1 MNLFVL
7 AQLAA
12 SAAKYHC
19 DKHCIKMIL
28 ETCQLLYTAHYYNT
42 PEPIWTNDCPHAPYK
57 MTHKNHPCSVWVRA
71 KKAHYDWA
79 VNLGFELCKEYKR
92 RYGKEHKCYTHL
104 LRLKTMGYP
113 EKNSKSLIE
122 TYTAP
127 AHKRATYNCP
137 KGCDYFDCAINDKYF
152 DNCAVYVDGKLDCVQ
167 TYRNYYLTKE
177 WELKWNKGKDNQPL
191 WYKIKCLSCSND
203 YQCAMCWYDAPN
215 KKRTREDN
223 AADGLLQLSKKTKI
237 F

>member
-7 AQLAA
+7 AQLVAD
-12 SAAKYHC
+12 AAKDHC

-42 PEPIWTNDCPHAPYK
+42 PEPIWTNDCPHPPYR
-57 MTHKNHPCSVWVRA
+57 MTHKNHPCAVWVRA

-79 VNLGFELCKEYKR
+79 LNLGFELCKEYQR

-113 EKNSKSLIE
+113 EKNSKSLKE

-127 AHKRATYNCP
+127 AHKRATINCP
-137 KGCDYFDCAINDKYF
+137 KGCDYFDCAINEKYF

-203 YQCAMCWYDAPN
+203 YQCGMCWYDAPN
-215 KKRTREDN
+215 KKRTREDDV
-223 AADGLLQLSKKTKI
+223 AESMLQLSKKTKI

>member
-12 SAAKYHC
+12 DAAKNHC

-42 PEPIWTNDCPHAPYK
+42 PEPEWSTDCPHAPYR
-57 MTHKNHPCSVWVRA
+57 MTHKNHPCAVWVRA

-79 VNLGFELCKEYKR
+79 LNLGFELCKEYTR
-92 RYGKEHKCYTHL
+92 RYSKEHKCYSHL
-104 LRLKTMGYP
+104 VRLRTMGYP
-113 EKNSKSLIE
+113 LKSASSLKE
-122 TYTAP
+122 TYKAP
-127 AHKRATYNCP
+127 AHKRATHNCP
-137 KGCDYFDCAINDKYF
+137 KGCDYFDCAINEKYF

-215 KKRTREDN
+215 KKRTREDD
-223 AADGLLQLSKKTKI
+223 AANGLLQLSKKTKI